1 MELQNLCSESLA
13 KLTIGIIEK
22 IEQDLRDFAQHF
34 TEEAAAG
41 GKALE
46 KLKHVF
52 MIRGLNGKVYKV
64 KKSTMLWNLS
74 SGRLRRS
81 NDRLR
86 RFHRIRMDPNSSSR
100 VKHNVRKHEISVGDW
115 VILQN
120 KICHVSI
127 FLC

>member
-64 KKSTMLWNLS
+64 KKIDIALEPIFGLTKAIE
-74 SGRLRRS
+74 RS
-81 NDRLR
+81 AQK
-86 RFHRIRMDPNSSSR
+86 IPSDPDGP
-100 VKHNVRKHEISVGDW
+100 K
-115 VILQN
+115 QQQ
-120 KICHVSI
+120 
-127 FLC
+127 